1 MTTETWRDLGIILLV
16 IMVVSVT
23 LGTIILAVGWR
34 QLKRMNIPQGIGFA
48 ETLHYTP
55 FLIVLAIDL
64 LDLGLDFLAAPV
76 SWVILDRLGLKALRG
91 VSAVEAF
98 IPGTQF
104 IPTLTACWIG
114 VRLFGIRGDKRLEI
128 RD

>member
-1 MTTETWRDLGIILLV
+1 MTTDTWRDLGIILLV
-16 IMVVSVT
+16 VMGISLT
-23 LGTIILAVGWR
+23 LGVIVLAIAVR
-34 QLKRMNIPQGIGFA
+34 QLRDLKIPQGLGFA

-55 FLIVLAIDL
+55 FLVVLGIDL
-64 LDLGLDFLAAPV
+64 LDLGLDFLAAPI
-76 SWVILDRLGLKALRG
+76 SWILLDRLGLKALRG

-114 VRLFGIRGDKRLEI
+114 VRLLGIRGN
-128 RD
+128 

>member
-1 MTTETWRDLGIILLV
+1 MADIDLRDVGIVLLV

-23 LGTIILAVGWR
+23 LGAIILAVAWR
-34 QLKRMNIPQGIGFA
+34 KLKNLDIPQGIGFA

-55 FLIVLAIDL
+55 FLVVLAIDL

-114 VRLFGIRGDKRLEI
+114 VRVLGIRDDSKFSNRL
-128 RD
+128 